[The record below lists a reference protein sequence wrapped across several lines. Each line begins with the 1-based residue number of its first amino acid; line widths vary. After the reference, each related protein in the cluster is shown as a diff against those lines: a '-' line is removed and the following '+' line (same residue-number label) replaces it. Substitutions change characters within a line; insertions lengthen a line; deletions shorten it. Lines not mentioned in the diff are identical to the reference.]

1 MTTIWQA
8 PTQEIDPLTE
18 AVLEAIRSQIFPIA
32 PVGVAI
38 EPVPGKDWREARLAD
53 GRTAR
58 FALAVAPGEQ
68 ARYGVRACANMRVSG
83 EVAVDDH
90 GYRLT
95 SDVIVD
101 LKTRA
106 VLSCECRLES
116 VGRVGGREG

>member
-18 AVLEAIRSQIFPIA
+18 VVLEAIRSQVFPVA

-38 EPVPGKDWREARLAD
+38 EAVPGAAWREARLAD
-53 GRTAR
+53 GRTVR
-58 FALAVAPGEQ
+58 LALTVAPGEQ
-68 ARYGVRACANMRVSG
+68 ARFGVRACANMRVSG

-90 GYRLT
+90 GYRVA

-106 VLSCECRLES
+106 VLSCDCRMES
-116 VGRVGGREG
+116 LGRIGG

>member
-18 AVLEAIRSQIFPIA
+18 VVLEAIRSQVFPIA

-38 EPVPGKDWREARLAD
+38 EAVPGAAWREARLAD
-53 GRTAR
+53 GRTVR
-58 FALAVAPGEQ
+58 LALIVTPGEQ
-68 ARYGVRACANMRVSG
+68 ARFGVRACANMRVSG

-90 GYRLT
+90 GYRVA

-106 VLSCECRLES
+106 ILSCDCRLES
-116 VGRVGGREG
+116 LGRVGAR

>member
-8 PTQEIDPLTE
+8 PTHEIDPLTE
-18 AVLEAIRSQIFPIA
+18 MVLEAIRSQVFPIA

-38 EPVPGKDWREARLAD
+38 GAVPGTDWREARLAD
-53 GRTAR
+53 GRTVR
-58 FALAVAPGEQ
+58 VALTVAPGEQ
-68 ARYGVRACANMRVSG
+68 AHFGVRACAAMRVSG

-90 GYRLT
+90 GYRVA

-106 VLSCECRLES
+106 VLSCDCRLES
-116 VGRVGGREG
+116 LGRISVR

>member
-18 AVLEAIRSQIFPIA
+18 LVLEAIRSQVFPIM

-38 EPVPGKDWREARLAD
+38 EAVPGAAWREARLAD
-53 GRTAR
+53 GRTVR
-58 FALAVAPGEQ
+58 LALTVAPGEQ
-68 ARYGVRACANMRVSG
+68 ARFGVRACANMRVSG

-90 GYRLT
+90 GYRVA

-106 VLSCECRLES
+106 VLSCDCRLES
-116 VGRVGGREG
+116 LGRIGAR